1 MLRKNNYFVLDWG
14 EHIGSPLQN
23 DALVGANL
31 CVRPRIAQ
39 KINKNSIL
47 YFLA

>member
-1 MLRKNNYFVLDWG
+1 MLRKNNYFVLDRG
-14 EHIGSPLQN
+14 EYIGSLLQN
-23 DALVGANL
+23 DALVRANL
-31 CVRPRIAQ
+31 YVCPHIAQ